1 MTFSDPSARREVGEF
16 LQEHQRVIAQ
26 VPMERRLAL
35 FRSPAYRRYCQEQR
49 KLLAELNRQ

>member
-26 VPMERRLAL
+26 APVERRLAL

-49 KLLAELNRQ
+49 RLLAELIRQ